1 MNTNWFDDLLELLT
15 NRVATEEEIRA
26 AVDKAVH
33 ALGFEYYHFVYR
45 QVLPFSQAR
54 MRSISNYPLLWR
66 KHYAERGYAS
76 IDPRVSHG
84 MNSEELLAWNDQL
97 FHEAP
102 ELWRDMKNHGFV
114 HGLTQS
120 TLNGVMGLGILSLAR
135 SSLEIESDEIAEKG
149 EKFTQLTQLIHSLFS
164 RRYLDDAV
172 SSLPGLSP
180 REAEVM
186 RWTADGKSARDIAEI
201 LHLSKNT
208 IDFHIKNTVSK
219 LGAPNKTAAVILAAS
234 LGII

>member
-1 MNTNWFDDLLELLT
+1 
-15 NRVATEEEIRA
+15 
-26 AVDKAVH
+26 
-33 ALGFEYYHFVYR
+33 
-45 QVLPFSQAR
+45 
-54 MRSISNYPLLWR
+54 
-66 KHYAERGYAS
+66 
-76 IDPRVSHG
+76 
-84 MNSEELLAWNDQL
+84 
-97 FHEAP
+97 
-102 ELWRDMKNHGFV
+102 MKNHGFV